1 MHTYLLWRVWKYSTH
16 AFHKKE
22 KTKTQFVCLCGAHCL
37 IFTLFADNR
46 FDFTSLLLASKSS
59 QSPLN
64 LSTPRDYLPQC
75 IKGRFRLFRTC
86 AVQIVHNSPA
96 HPFYFL
102 FASAGCVKGR
112 VGLIEESSSGTWSS
126 RVRLHPPPPLELQ
139 TLPAPAQLHSSVGS
153 MDSDE
158 VPSTRRTKSLLSP
171 LCFESKDTKTAQPPP
186 FTLPL
191 TPFVAFV
198 IAPSQLSTRVVEDG
212 WSRLGSSRLGGHG
225 AAGVLDLL
233 PPSWKQRRSDD
244 SLSVAAC

>member
-1 MHTYLLWRVWKYSTH
+1 MISPPCCWLPNQVR
-16 AFHKKE
+16 AP
-22 KTKTQFVCLCGAHCL
+22 L
-37 IFTLFADNR
+37 ICQHPEVIYHN
-46 FDFTSLLLASKSS
+46 ASKADFGCSEPALS
-59 QSPLN
+59 K
-64 LSTPRDYLPQC
+64 LSTGGSKPRAA
-75 IKGRFRLFRTC
+75 R
-86 AVQIVHNSPA
+86 HNSPA

-112 VGLIEESSSGTWSS
+112 AGLIEESSSGTWSS

-212 WSRLGSSRLGGHG
+212 WTRLGSSRLGGHR

-244 SLSVAAC
+244 SLSVAACYLTDRLRPRLQRP